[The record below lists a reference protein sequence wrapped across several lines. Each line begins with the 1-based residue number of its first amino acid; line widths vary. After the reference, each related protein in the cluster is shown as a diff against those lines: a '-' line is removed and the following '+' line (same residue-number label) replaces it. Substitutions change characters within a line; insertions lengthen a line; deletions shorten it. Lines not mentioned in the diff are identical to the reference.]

1 MCWFVLKRIGHYF
14 SNKYYAVVEQV
25 VDKEELMD
33 CTRDDPVIYV
43 CSSNGFEIVSKE
55 KIDGKK

>member
-1 MCWFVLKRIGHYF
+1 M
-14 SNKYYAVVEQV
+14 EQV